1 MLGERA
7 KWEDQSG
14 QGEERNHK
22 HQGRH
27 GSFVSKYHSVLP
39 GFLEPPLQ
47 VSSRKKHAYCELSL
61 QMQTPSQSLVVLL
74 KNQKVEWIVHLSNL
88 HRHFRTSCQRLVLQ
102 AHPQEH
108 LLPLVGNPL
117 CIESRCATSNLMTQ
131 PDGTKKPRIGWG
143 KGFAWGG
150 KRGWRCY
157 LIPHFSNL
165 EAPAMQ
171 VR

>member
-108 LLPLVGNPL
+108 LLPLVGIHCALRVGVPPQT
-117 CIESRCATSNLMTQ
+117 SRLSQMGPRNHGS
-131 PDGTKKPRIGWG
+131 DGARDLPREE
-143 KGFAWGG
+143 KEGG
-150 KRGWRCY
+150 DA
-157 LIPHFSNL
+157 I
-165 EAPAMQ
+165 
-171 VR
+171 